1 MNFVEALKLKKCE
14 IDAFLG
20 CDCKIL
26 TSFKKELVDVERVQK
41 IEEKEFKYL
50 KDFNFQT
57 KDPKNYII

>member
-50 KDFNFQT
+50 KDFNF
-57 KDPKNYII
+57 